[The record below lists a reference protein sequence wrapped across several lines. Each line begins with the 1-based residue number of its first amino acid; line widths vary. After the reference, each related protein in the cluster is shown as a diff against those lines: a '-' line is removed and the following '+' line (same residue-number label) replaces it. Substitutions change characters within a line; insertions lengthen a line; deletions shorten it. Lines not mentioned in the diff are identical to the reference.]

1 MKLMPKIVDVLLK
14 VFNHEA
20 ANARVVLKAAK
31 GMDLSFVP
39 KDGMRSMKVLANHLA
54 QIPSLDPAMYCQEI
68 KSIEEAAA
76 TEKKLTRDSVDQM
89 LKLFDEGVKKVNA
102 RFTNMPDEELLRD
115 QLHPCYDQ
123 GPPKSWAHYFPEL
136 TIHMA
141 MHKMQL
147 WMYLKLAGADV
158 DMMTYYGV
166 EKKK

>member
-1 MKLMPKIVDVLLK
+1 MPKIVDVLLK

-20 ANARVVLKAAK
+20 AQSRVVLKAAK
-31 GMDLSFVP
+31 GMDLTFVP
-39 KDGMRSMKVLANHLA
+39 KEGMRPMKGLANHLS
-54 QIPSLDPAMYCQEI
+54 QIPSMDPAMYCQEI
-68 KSIEEAAA
+68 RSIEEAQA

-102 RFTNMPDEELLRD
+102 RFANMADDELLKE
-115 QLHPCYDQ
+115 QLKPCYEQ
-123 GPPKSWAHYFPEL
+123 GAPKSWAHYFPEL
-136 TIHMA
+136 TTHMA